1 MVESVNAPP
10 DAKALLSIQAISKRF
25 GSQAAVNDL
34 SFCVRHGEIIGVFGD
49 RGSGKANIIHLL
61 AGEIAPSSGRIW
73 FDGED
78 VTHLSPELRVRRGIA
93 RSAEPG
99 SLFLDLTV
107 VENVLIQGVQHH
119 LPLFPR
125 QGGKTYAEEARDLL
139 DAVGLGTYAD
149 VPVGALSPARQRLVA
164 IAIGLASKPSLLL
177 VDGTG
182 ISGHAAG
189 VELSCALTGL
199 ARRRLALLF
208 ISSDLKPVLDIC
220 DRVVVLHGGTIIARG
235 VPNRIVAESPFG
247 RAYQPCLQ

>member
-1 MVESVNAPP
+1 MEKSVNAPP
-10 DAKALLSIQAISKRF
+10 DVKVLLSLQAISKRF
-25 GSQAAVNDL
+25 GNQSAISDL
-34 SFCVRHGEIIGVFGD
+34 SLCVRHGEIIGVFGD

-61 AGEIAPSSGRIW
+61 AGEIAPSAGRIW
-73 FDGED
+73 FDGDD

-99 SLFLDLTV
+99 SLFSELTA

-125 QGGKTYAEEARDLL
+125 QGGKTYVEEAGDLL
-139 DAVGLGTYAD
+139 DAVGLKKYAD

-164 IAIGLASKPSLLL
+164 IAIGLASKPSLLV

-182 ISGHAAG
+182 ISGQAAG
-189 VELSCALTGL
+189 VELSSALTRL
-199 ARRRLALLF
+199 ASRRLALLF
-208 ISSDLKPVLDIC
+208 ISSDLTPVLDIC

-235 VPNRIVAESPFG
+235 VPNRAVAEPLSR
-247 RAYQPCLQ
+247 RAYQPRLQ